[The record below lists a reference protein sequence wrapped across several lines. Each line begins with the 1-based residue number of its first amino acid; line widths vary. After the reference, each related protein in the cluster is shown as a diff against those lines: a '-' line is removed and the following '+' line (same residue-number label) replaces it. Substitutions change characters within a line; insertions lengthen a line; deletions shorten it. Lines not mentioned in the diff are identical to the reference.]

1 MTTRRIL
8 LGLALL
14 ATTLLACA
22 GTASAKF
29 YNDGSVL
36 PMLRPAFVTHA
47 QAVAAAKKKSKK
59 CRAPLIGARP
69 GGGAGG
75 ASGVIGPTTGV
86 AGCDPNFSDPTV
98 DSDKDLL
105 SDVREHQIGTDPCSK
120 DSDADGVEDGYEY
133 YSAVDL

>member
-47 QAVAAAKKKSKK
+47 EAVAAAKKKSKK
-59 CRAPLIGARP
+59 KSKAPSVTKVTPSRLKVGQKLY
-69 GGGAGG
+69 
-75 ASGVIGPTTGV
+75 V
-86 AGCDPNFSDPTV
+86 
-98 DSDKDLL
+98 
-105 SDVREHQIGTDPCSK
+105 
-120 DSDADGVEDGYEY
+120 
-133 YSAVDL
+133 